1 MSVLT
6 INELYELS
14 DRVENIA
21 IKLTLKGRNAVIDDI
36 MKLVYE
42 LRDEADMLDRD
53 MENEYCKLEEQEY
66 DNL

>member
-53 MENEYCKLEEQEY
+53 MENEYCKLEEQKY

>member
-21 IKLTLKGRNAVIDDI
+21 IKLTLKGRNAVIDYI

>member
-21 IKLTLKGRNAVIDDI
+21 IKLALKGRNAVIDDI

-53 MENEYCKLEEQEY
+53 MENEYFKLEEQEY

>member
-14 DRVENIA
+14 DRVEHIA
-21 IKLTLKGRNAVIDDI
+21 IKLTVKGRDAVIDDI

-42 LRDEADMLDRD
+42 LRDEADMLDLE
-53 MENEYCKLEEQEY
+53 MENEYCKLEEEEY
-66 DNL
+66 DKL

>member
-14 DRVENIA
+14 ERVEHIA
-21 IKLTLKGRNAVIDDI
+21 IKLTVKGRDAVIDEI
-36 MKLVYE
+36 MQLAHE
-42 LRDEADMLDRD
+42 LRDEADMLDRE

-66 DNL
+66 A